1 MTVEQLRKAREE
13 SANVGYLT
21 FEKHISTDKIGLFCF
36 FEGKDSPY
44 YYPRIKAKFNGN
56 YYPIMCS
63 GKSKVLKVYEL
74 INAHRE
80 YDIYKKAFFV
90 DRDFDFPLMNPKIFE
105 TSCYSIENLYT
116 SSNVFKEI
124 LKSEFSFAETDEDFQ
139 RCLQVYIDL
148 QIDFHEAIT
157 LFIAW
162 YACLIY
168 LRNTTDQQ
176 TGVHLDDNFPKE
188 FINISLGG
196 IIIKY
201 DIIAIKAKYLSALT
215 IADDVIQ
222 QKIVDFNTPNKGK
235 VFRGKYE
242 IDFMLKIINCL
253 IEDSKT
259 TKAFISKPIR
269 YNITNTQAIS
279 QFSQY
284 AETPIELIDYIEKVI
299 N

>member
-13 SANVGYLT
+13 SANVAYLT
-21 FEKHISTDKIGLFCF
+21 FEKHLNTDKIGLFCF

-44 YYPRIKAKFNGN
+44 YYPRITAKFSGN
-56 YYPIMCS
+56 YYPIIRS

-74 INAHRE
+74 IDGHRE

-90 DRDFDFPLMNPKIFE
+90 DRDFDLPLMNPKIFE
-105 TSCYSIENLYT
+105 TFCYSIENLYT
-116 SSNVFKEI
+116 SNNVFKEI
-124 LKSEFSFAETDEDFQ
+124 LKSEFGFAETDDDFQ
-139 RCLQVYIDL
+139 RCLNVYTDL
-148 QIDFHEAIT
+148 QIDFHEGIT
-157 LFIAW
+157 LFNAW

-168 LRNTTDQQ
+168 IRNTTNQQ

-188 FINISLGG
+188 FINISLSG
-196 IIIKY
+196 IEMSY
-201 DIIAIKAKYLSALT
+201 DILAIKAKYPNAFD
-215 IADDVIQ
+215 IYEDVLQ
-222 QKIVDFNTPNKGK
+222 QKIVDFNTQNKGQ

-242 IDFMLKIINCL
+242 PDFMLKMINCL

-259 TKAFISKPIR
+259 TKAFISKPIK
-269 YNITNTQAIS
+269 YNTTNTQAIS

-284 AETPIELIDYIEKVI
+284 AETPIELTDYIKKVI

>member
-1 MTVEQLRKAREE
+1 MTVEQLRKARDE
-13 SANVGYLT
+13 SANVAYLT
-21 FEKHISTDKIGLFCF
+21 FEKHLNTDKIGLFCF

-44 YYPRIKAKFNGN
+44 YYPRITTKFSGN

-74 INAHRE
+74 IDAHRE

-90 DRDFDFPLMNPKIFE
+90 DRDFDLPLMNPEIFE

-124 LKSEFSFAETDEDFQ
+124 LKSEFGFAETDEDFQ
-139 RCLQVYIDL
+139 RCLQIYIDL
-148 QIDFHEAIT
+148 QIDFHEAII
-157 LFIAW
+157 LFNAW

-168 LRNTTDQQ
+168 LRNTTQQQ
-176 TGVHLDDNFPKE
+176 TGVHLEDNFPKE
-188 FINISLGG
+188 FINISLAG
-196 IIIKY
+196 ITIRY
-201 DIIAIKAKYLSALT
+201 DILAIKAKYPNALEIT
-215 IADDVIQ
+215 DYVLQ
-222 QKIVDFNTPNKGK
+222 QKIVDFNTQNKGQ

-242 IDFMLKIINCL
+242 LYFMLKMINCL
-253 IEDSKT
+253 IEDSKI
-259 TKAFISKPIR
+259 TKTFISKPIK

-284 AETPIELIDYIEKVI
+284 AETPIELTNYIKKVI